1 MSYDPD
7 VEISLLIGNN
17 CPSIV
22 RPREVLVGGDDEPY
36 EHRSSMGWGI
46 TGRVCQP
53 PDCKRNKAVCNKA
66 FYLFDQS
73 KGGHISTED
82 SSSPWVRFCRK
93 FFKFFKEQALLG
105 RRQLI
110 SHNPREWNIKERD
123 GYYKMTLPLQSD
135 CHSLPFNCQL
145 AVKRWNQLLARFRKN
160 PKFLEDYQAL
170 MTEIIEL
177 CAEKTNKT
185 NKPRCTKLC
194 ASHWGV
200 SPPGKRSNWSGVWLF
215 GSVWRSVL
223 KQPLVAGPWPDEHS
237 PGNSVQI

>member
-1 MSYDPD
+1 MMNPTNIDPQWD
-7 VEISLLIGNN
+7 GVLLAEFASPPTVRGIKQFVTKHFTFLTKVKEVINPQKILQVLESDFVEN
-17 CPSIV
+17 
-22 RPREVLVGGDDEPY
+22 
-36 EHRSSMGWGI
+36 SSNSS
-46 TGRVCQP
+46 
-53 PDCKRNKAVCNKA
+53 RNKPFLV
-66 FYLFDQS
+66 
-73 KGGHISTED
+73 E
-82 SSSPWVRFCRK
+82 
-93 FFKFFKEQALLG
+93 E
-105 RRQLI
+105 LI

-123 GYYKMTLPLQSD
+123 GHYKMTLPLQSD

-160 PKFLEDYQAL
+160 PKFLENYQAL